1 VYRILQEALANVAT
15 HAQVHEAKVTVET
28 DNAMLRMTVQD
39 PGIGFDPDEQKES
52 NRLGILGMR
61 ERAELL
67 NGRFDLESTP
77 GGGTEVRVAIP
88 LSEVEG

>member
-1 VYRILQEALANVAT
+1 VAT